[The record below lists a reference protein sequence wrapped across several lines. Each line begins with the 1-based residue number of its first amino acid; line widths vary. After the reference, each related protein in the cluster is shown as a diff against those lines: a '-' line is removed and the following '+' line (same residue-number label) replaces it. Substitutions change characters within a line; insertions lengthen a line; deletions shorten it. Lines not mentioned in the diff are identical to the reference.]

1 MPLIPVPNA
10 FYWDLYLL
18 SIEKVITTQK
28 DGFINRQEMARI
40 LVDITVS
47 IVCQCIN
54 NPQTIS
60 D

>member
-40 LVDITVS
+40 LVDNTVS